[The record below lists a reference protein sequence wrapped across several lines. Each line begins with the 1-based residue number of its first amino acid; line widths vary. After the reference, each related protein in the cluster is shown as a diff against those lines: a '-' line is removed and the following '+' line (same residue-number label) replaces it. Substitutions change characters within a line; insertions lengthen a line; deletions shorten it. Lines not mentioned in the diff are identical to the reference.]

1 MRKHMFNNLFW
12 LLGPPGVASEMAY
25 KHVLC
30 QAEESTEA
38 NERFWKVYKCLLAL
52 GKSNK

>member
-1 MRKHMFNNLFW
+1 MFNNLFW

-38 NERFWKVYKCLLAL
+38 NARLLESL
-52 GKSNK
+52 